1 MEEAGEFGKICVEGG
16 LEMTTRKEDVVFVMH
31 GGLEG
36 PIADGWNVVE
46 GKVLLGNEA
55 EGLLKRRRVKY
66 ERMVVGGYLVLAVG
80 VEGVLKGLYRGK
92 GKLVQS
98 TDGGWGEL
106 FNEGGERKGYGEHVE
121 GEWSWGG
128 VDIGEK

>member
-1 MEEAGEFGKICVEGG
+1 
-16 LEMTTRKEDVVFVMH
+16 MTTGRKDVVFVVH

-36 PIADGWNVVE
+36 PVADGWNVVE
-46 GKVLLGNEA
+46 GKVLLGVEA
-55 EGLLKRRRVKY
+55 EKVLKRRRVEY
-66 ERMVVGGYLVLAVG
+66 ERVVKSGVLMLAIG

-98 TDGGWGEL
+98 TDGEWGEL
-106 FNEGGERKGYGEHVE
+106 FNEGGERKGYGEYVE

-128 VDIGEK
+128 VDFRKQ